1 MGKTLEERIE
11 EFTRNRCIMVD
22 CEDEVAEANAII
34 KYQQEKIIA
43 LEAALKAKQ
52 VNKDTQL

>member
-1 MGKTLEERIE
+1 
-11 EFTRNRCIMVD
+11 MVD